1 MGFDFIMIVP
11 LLSSHCG
18 FSFVFAYRVP
28 FLVGSSVFLSMIVQQ
43 LVVIS
48 VICDLCALMGGG

>member
-11 LLSSHCG
+11 LLSSHWG
-18 FSFVFAYRVP
+18 FSIVFAYRVL

-43 LVVIS
+43 LVVVS
-48 VICDLCALMGGG
+48 VSCDFCALTGGG